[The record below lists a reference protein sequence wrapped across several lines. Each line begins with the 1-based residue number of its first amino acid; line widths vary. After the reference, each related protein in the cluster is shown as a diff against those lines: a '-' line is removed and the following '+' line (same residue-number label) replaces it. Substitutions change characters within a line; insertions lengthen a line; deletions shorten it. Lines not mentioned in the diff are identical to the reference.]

1 MERFVEKVPLR
12 GTFGMKVF
20 KSGKLVEEI
29 LDDNLIVNVAR
40 NQMAHLVA
48 GETTGR
54 KIAKIAFGTSNT
66 EPNAADTSIANQ
78 WAKAISGFSYPE
90 SGKVQFD
97 WELLVTENNGM
108 AILEF
113 GLLTVDGQLFARKI
127 RTNPIHKASDIS
139 IEGHW
144 TLIF

>member
-1 MERFVEKVPLR
+1 MEKFVEKVPLR

-20 KSGKLVEEI
+20 KSGKLIEEI
-29 LDDNLIVNVAR
+29 QDENLIVNIAR

-48 GETTGR
+48 GEVENR
-54 KIAKIAFGTSNT
+54 NVAKIAFGTSNT
-66 EPNAADTSIANQ
+66 EPVATDTTITDQ
-78 WAKAISGFSYPE
+78 WAKVIAGHSYPE

-97 WELLVTENNGM
+97 WELLTTENNGM

-113 GLLTVDGQLFARKI
+113 GLLTADGQLFARKI